1 MYDIIEMMPEH
12 GHFVALWTYNNAVWT
27 ATFMKR
33 NNQWFRFIDEEGNG
47 DWNDIEH
54 PRFYIPTHN
63 PDVKDVR
70 YVVLST
76 EM

>member
-1 MYDIIEMMPEH
+1 MYEILEIMPED
-12 GHFVALWTYNNAVWT
+12 GHFVALWTYDNAAWT
-27 ATFMKR
+27 GIFKKMNDR
-33 NNQWFRFIDEEGNG
+33 WFRFDEDVNG